1 MKKIQNKAMLAED
14 GAEIVEIIFGLVFAI
29 GFGACLMAV
38 QTVINDMLNSAGD
51 GAADAFN
58 DLGAGSHTA
67 LDAVQYTQPS

>member
-1 MKKIQNKAMLAED
+1 MKYIQNKAMLAED

-38 QTVINDMLNSAGD
+38 QTVINDMMNAAGD

-58 DLGAGSHTA
+58 DLGQGSNTA
-67 LDAVQYTQPS
+67 LDPVTYTAP